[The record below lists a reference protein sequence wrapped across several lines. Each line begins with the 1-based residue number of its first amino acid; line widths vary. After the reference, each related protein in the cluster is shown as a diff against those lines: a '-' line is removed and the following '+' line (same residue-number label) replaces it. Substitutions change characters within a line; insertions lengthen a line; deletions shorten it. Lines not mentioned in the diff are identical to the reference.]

1 VTTHLQ
7 LSVQLGDQRLEL
19 FESRAE
25 QQQVLMRFVVIV
37 SVQIF
42 LRRLSGVPIHPS
54 THVSF
59 A

>member
-19 FESRAE
+19 FESRAK